1 MRHRGVAIPLSAVW
15 TGRSW
20 GIGGI
25 GDVDALAE
33 WAQRAGMDE
42 IMLLPVGTMPTGQTS
57 PYSAC
62 SAMAIDPI
70 YVDVDAVEDFQRAGG
85 HAALGDDN
93 RRHLADVQASATV
106 RFADVRRLKD
116 AALAVAW
123 RRFLHDEWD
132 QKTLRA
138 GEFAGFIARER
149 WWLDDYALFRA
160 CETMWPGTT
169 WREWPEEIARR
180 DSAALHDIRRQLSRE
195 VLYTQYAQWIAAGQ
209 WRVMRQALAARGVRL
224 FGDLPFMVDT
234 HSADVWARQDE
245 FLVDVSVGVPP
256 DAFSETG
263 QDWGLPMYRWDVMAS
278 RGFDWI
284 TQRARRMAALYD
296 AFRVDHL
303 VGFYRTYGKAPDGTR
318 FFLPADEPTQLWQG
332 EQVMTRFLSAGVEV
346 VAEDLGTVP
355 PFVRESI
362 ARLGIGGYK
371 VLRWERAWDHAGQ
384 PFLPPW
390 TYPETAVATTGT
402 HDTET
407 LAAWWEGAPG
417 EERAALVGLLR
428 DGGLGH
434 WPVDA
439 PWSPELRDAL
449 LRLMATTRAAHL
461 FLPIQDVFGWRDRI
475 NTPATVGEHNW
486 TWRVPVAVDGWST
499 GEPAERAEFLRA
511 LWGDSGTQHA

>member
-1 MRHRGVAIPLSAVW
+1 MRHRGIVIPLSAVW
-15 TGRSW
+15 TSRSW

-25 GDVDALAE
+25 SDLDALAA
-33 WAQRAGMDE
+33 WVHSAGMDE

-70 YVDVDAVEDFQRAGG
+70 YVDVEAMEDFQRAGG
-85 HAALGDDN
+85 MAALGEDN
-93 RRHLADVQASATV
+93 RRVLAGVRTSGTV
-106 RFADVRRLKD
+106 KFADVRRLKE
-116 AALAVAW
+116 AAVTVAW
-123 RRFLHDEWD
+123 RTFVHDEWD
-132 QKTLRA
+132 LKTLRA

-160 CETMWPGTT
+160 CETMWPGVS
-169 WREWPEEIARR
+169 WRERPSEIAQRES
-180 DSAALHDIRRQLSRE
+180 SAVHELRRQLARE
-195 VLYTQYAQWIAAGQ
+195 VLYTQYVQWVAAAQ
-209 WRVMRQALAARGVRL
+209 WRVMRQQLADRGVRL

-256 DAFSETG
+256 DAFSDTG
-263 QDWGLPMYRWDVMAS
+263 QDWGLPMYRWDVIAS
-278 RGFDWI
+278 RGFAWI
-284 TQRARRMAALYD
+284 AERARRMATLYD
-296 AFRVDHL
+296 AYRIDHL

-318 FFLPADEPTQLWQG
+318 FFLPADEATQHWQG
-332 EQVMTRFLSAGVEV
+332 EQVMARFLAPGIEV

-362 ARLGIGGYK
+362 TRLGIGGYK
-371 VLRWERAWDHAGQ
+371 VLRWERAWDQPGR

-407 LAAWWEGAPG
+407 MAAWWDGAPAD
-417 EERAALVGLLR
+417 ERTAIAALLR
-428 DGGLGH
+428 ECRLGD
-434 WPVDA
+434 WAVDA
-439 PWSPELRDAL
+439 AWSSELRDAL
-449 LRLMATTRAAHL
+449 LRLMATTRASHL
-461 FLPIQDVFGWRDRI
+461 LLPIQDVFGWRDRI

-486 TWRVPVAVDGWST
+486 TWRLPTPVDTWSV
-499 GEPAERAEFLRA
+499 GEPAERAAFLRA
-511 LWGDSGTQHA
+511 LAY